1 MYGMCVAIATVYGRY
16 HYAVDVLA
24 GAALSFIGPVLAYL
38 LAYRKSRGA

>member
-1 MYGMCVAIATVYGRY
+1 MAAYTGVCVAIATVYGRY

-24 GAALSFIGPVLAYL
+24 GAALSFTGPL